1 MNDFRKRPKDN
12 YIQEADWQKLS
23 VLSEQWKSDLMFY
36 TDDLRFLHHIIDKYF
51 LWISKK
57 EHITRV
63 QEIEANLIVIGEKCN
78 LLLERINL
86 RLAQLKEDPFR
97 YDPHQFREEQETLEN
112 DLAQFLIDFRKNRE
126 EVFKVTEYLIEGEE
140 LVLKLHNI
148 SQ

>member
-86 RLAQLKEDPFR
+86 RLAQLKEDAFR

>member
-1 MNDFRKRPKDN
+1 MNDFIKRPKDN